1 MPNIWDPLY
10 AVTDDEVGGED
21 EVDVGQ
27 LDIIFVDGRII
38 DGVDFVK
45 L

>member
-1 MPNIWDPLY
+1 M
-10 AVTDDEVGGED
+10 TDDEVGGED
-21 EVDVGQ
+21 EVGVDQ